1 MLRAGELHSEQ
12 LELAEKQ
19 RLEVM
24 LNAAVTS
31 DGG

>member
-1 MLRAGELHSEQ
+1 MLRVGELHSEQ
-12 LELAEKQ
+12 LELAVKQ
-19 RLEVM
+19 SVEVM